1 MYPKKVY
8 SKQKTLLVLLFIT
21 AIVGF
26 LSCSKETPVDD
37 IDFQR
42 HLVAGTGTY
51 ENTKKVWKLDS
62 LAIDGKAYVLSTNQK
77 KYTKT
82 FNHNG
87 AYMDSDGFAGVW
99 EIAKLDELT
108 HTSTST
114 TGTKVTNVYKILEVN
129 SAQLNIQLLGT
140 TSKYEYF
147 FIISN

>member
-1 MYPKKVY
+1 MSRKY
-8 SKQKTLLVLLFIT
+8 SLLYVVMAVCIACAFFVACQKD
-21 AIVGF
+21 A
-26 LSCSKETPVDD
+26 PVND

-42 HLVAGTGTY
+42 HLVAGTGSY
-51 ENTKKVWKLDS
+51 ENTKKIWKLDS
-62 LAIDGKAYVLSTNQK
+62 LAVDGKAYALTTNQK

-82 FNHNG
+82 FNHSG
-87 AYMDSDGFAGVW
+87 AYMDSDGFSGVW

-114 TGTKVTNVYKILEVN
+114 TGTKVTSVYEIMEVN
-129 SAQLNIQLLGT
+129 SAQLNIRLLGT

>member
-1 MYPKKVY
+1 MNYKSNKY
-8 SKQKTLLVLLFIT
+8 SFLYVFFAFATACSIFVACQKD
-21 AIVGF
+21 A
-26 LSCSKETPVDD
+26 PVND

-42 HLVAGTGTY
+42 HLVAGTGSY

-62 LAIDGKAYVLSTNQK
+62 LAIDGKAYALTTNQK

-87 AYMDSDGFAGVW
+87 VYLDSDGFSGVW

-108 HTSTST
+108 HTSTSI
-114 TGTKVTNVYKILEVN
+114 TGTKVTSVYEIVEIN
-129 SAQLNIQLLGT
+129 AAQLNLRLLGT

>member
-1 MYPKKVY
+1 MYYKSTYLNRKA
-8 SKQKTLLVLLFIT
+8 SFVLLFMI
-21 AIVGF
+21 AIVSF
-26 LSCSKETPVDD
+26 IACSKEVPVDD

-62 LAIDGKAYVLSTNQK
+62 LAIDGKPYALTTNQK

-87 AYMDSDGFAGVW
+87 SYMDSDGFAGVW

-108 HTSTST
+108 HTSTSS
-114 TGTKVTNVYKILEVN
+114 TGTKVTNVYEIMEVN
-129 SAQLNIQLLGT
+129 SAQLNIKLLGT
-140 TSKYEYF
+140 TAKYEYF